1 MERPLRVLWVAS
13 ECSPFAREGSLGDI
27 VANVPAALRARGVDA
42 RVVIPRYG
50 WVSPVTVDNMSRHLA
65 PLAVPL
71 GDGEAWCAVYDTA
84 VPGTDVP
91 VYLLDHEVLFDR
103 PYLYD
108 PPGGRSHDNL
118 ARFAFLSRGALQ
130 LTRHLGWTPDVI
142 HAHDW
147 PTALVPI
154 YLDTVERRAMLAR
167 TASVFTVHDIAH
179 QGRFSAEEFKVTQLG
194 AEVLHERSV
203 EEFGAVNLLKGALR
217 HAQAITACTRDAAA
231 RFQTAEG
238 GAGLDPVM
246 RERADALSALWDDDL
261 GAWDAAA
268 ERLLAVYARAVA
280 ARRGPA

>member
-1 MERPLRVLWVAS
+1 MERALRVLWVAS
-13 ECSPFAREGSLGDI
+13 ECSPFARQGDLGDL
-27 VANVPAALRARGVDA
+27 VARVPAALRARGVDA

-50 WVSPVTVDNMSRHLA
+50 WISPVSFDGMSRHLA

-71 GDGEAWCAVYDTA
+71 GDGEAWCAVYDAA

-108 PPGGRSHDNL
+108 PPGGAAHDNL

-130 LTRHLGWTPDVI
+130 LTRHLGWTPDVV

-147 PTALVPI
+147 PTALAPI
-154 YLDTVERRAMLAR
+154 YLDTIERRAMLAR
-167 TASVFTVHDIAH
+167 TAGVLTVHDVAQ

-194 AEVLHERSV
+194 AEVLHARSV

-217 HAQAITACTRDAAA
+217 HAHAVTATTRASAE
-231 RFQTAEG
+231 RLVTAEG
-238 GAGLDPVM
+238 GGGLDPVF
-246 RERADALSALWDDDL
+246 RERALDVWWEGDAGDEA
-261 GAWDAAA
+261 AAA
-268 ERLLAVYARAVA
+268 ERLVAVYGRAVA
-280 ARRGPA
+280 ARRGAP

>member
-1 MERPLRVLWVAS
+1 MLWVAS
-13 ECSPFAREGSLGDI
+13 ECSPFARQGDLGDL
-27 VANVPAALRARGVDA
+27 VARVPAALRARGVDA

-50 WVSPVTVDNMSRHLA
+50 WVSPVSFDGMSRHLA

-71 GDGEAWCAVYDTA
+71 GDGEAWCAVYDAA

-108 PPGGRSHDNL
+108 PPGGAAHDNL

-130 LTRHLGWTPDVI
+130 LTRHLGWTPDVV

-147 PTALVPI
+147 PTALAPI
-154 YLDTVERRAMLAR
+154 YLDTLERRAMLAR
-167 TASVFTVHDIAH
+167 TAGVLTVHDVAQ

-194 AEVLHERSV
+194 AEVLHARSV

-217 HAQAITACTRDAAA
+217 HAHAVTATTR
-231 RFQTAEG
+231 
-238 GAGLDPVM
+238 
-246 RERADALSALWDDDL
+246 
-261 GAWDAAA
+261 AAA
-268 ERLLAVYARAVA
+268 ERLVTPEGGGGLDPVFRERPLDVWWEGDAGDESAAAERLVGVYGRAVA
-280 ARRGPA
+280 ARRGAP